1 MIDPPSQL
9 VPYVAAEHT
18 VCKDNDSQVAL
29 PIVKHLPCGGCHAAP
44 HGDPDLVTVI
54 ESVSRTKNLTS
65 RGAYTCGLAVGEA
78 QEAGG

>member
-1 MIDPPSQL
+1 MIDPPSQR

-29 PIVKHLPCGGCHAAP
+29 PIIKHLPCVGCHAAF
-44 HGDPDLVTVI
+44 HGDPDLVIVI

-65 RGAYTCGLAVGEA
+65 RGACTCGLAVSETH
-78 QEAGG
+78 EAGD